1 MQKVGQTSSP
11 HWSELKY
18 DPQLDKYFRV
28 GHMGASVVDKSR
40 GDIDRVL
47 TGLKETLAE
56 AKAEKGLS

>member
-1 MQKVGQTSSP
+1 MQKVGQTPSLYY
-11 HWSELKY
+11 SELNF
-18 DPQLDKYFRV
+18 DTQLDKYFRV

-47 TGLKETLAE
+47 TGLKEALVE